1 MTARDW
7 IEIGSIAVALILSV
21 LSFFPDLRK
30 KLADARTSAAQE
42 RTTDANTYETMADTV
57 GNLSRQ
63 LKDALTDIDAQRQ
76 MLDIERQERLKMQ
89 DTLNRTQ
96 SQLAHAQVALTAVS
110 EELSAARTAVQE
122 LEAALHDEREARIAI
137 EQEMTRTTERV
148 RILERENVELR
159 QERAELI
166 ATLSAYQ
173 DEMQGGDEERNDS

>member
-42 RTTDANTYETMADTV
+42 RTTDASTYETMADTV
-57 GNLSRQ
+57 GNLSKQ

-76 MLDIERQERLKMQ
+76 MLDIECQERLKMQ
-89 DTLNRTQ
+89 DDLSRTK

-122 LEAALHDEREARIAI
+122 LEAALHDEREARLAI
-137 EQEMTRTTERV
+137 EQEMTRTTTELTRTTERV
-148 RILERENVELR
+148 RVLERENTELKR
-159 QERAELI
+159 ERIELI
-166 ATLSAYQ
+166 ETLSAYQ
-173 DEMQGGDEERNDS
+173 EDSNS